1 MVQFH
6 LYEAPRIVKFIQSKS
21 ILVVARR
28 GVGRVERE
36 KGELVFSGDRASV

>member
-21 ILVVARR
+21 ILVVARAWSGSGGERKR
-28 GVGRVERE
+28 GV
-36 KGELVFSGDRASV
+36 SV